1 MSSPTAPDRRRR
13 QPAVVALDLIASVAI
28 LAFALVF
35 GLVMLQFVNQLYGFS
50 ASCAADASL
59 GCNTALLGVATY
71 GLLGVTVIVFVLGLG
86 MAIVKVIQRRYTIF
100 WTFGALVI
108 MILAFYAASYLT
120 GQAVP
125 SA

>member
-1 MSSPTAPDRRRR
+1 
-13 QPAVVALDLIASVAI
+13 
-28 LAFALVF
+28 
-35 GLVMLQFVNQLYGFS
+35 MLQFVNQLYGFS

-59 GCNTALLGVATY
+59 GCNTALLNVATY